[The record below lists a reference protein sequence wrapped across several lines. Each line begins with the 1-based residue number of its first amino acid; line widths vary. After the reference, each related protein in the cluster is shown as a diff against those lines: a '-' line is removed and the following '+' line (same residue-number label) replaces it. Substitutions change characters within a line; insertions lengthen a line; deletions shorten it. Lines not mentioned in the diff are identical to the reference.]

1 MRLEKSSQWD
11 VGNTAGR
18 AMLREVAVSP
28 TIIIVSDARPRDMC
42 PNSAIGKENG
52 LHELV
57 SIM

>member
-28 TIIIVSDARPRDMC
+28 TIIIVSDARLRDM
-42 PNSAIGKENG
+42 
-52 LHELV
+52 
-57 SIM
+57 